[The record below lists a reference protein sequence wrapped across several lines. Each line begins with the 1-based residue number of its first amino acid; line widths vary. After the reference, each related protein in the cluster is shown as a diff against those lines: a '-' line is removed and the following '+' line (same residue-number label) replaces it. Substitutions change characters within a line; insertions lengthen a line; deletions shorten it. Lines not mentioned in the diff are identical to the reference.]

1 MVAPFL
7 LSCSVFQLARQVQ
20 LHVHGPMLN
29 SELHYSQEKNKRKVG
44 DVPAW
49 GKPLKFPTGA
59 EAETDRVSTRESS
72 EKWSASAYVYL
83 QWLGRTAATV
93 CCRQKLASAACAW
106 LTVFVLIN
114 DAKARESNADGGV
127 DVLIIHDDGKRFE
140 TVGILRFKKGGGVV
154 CRMAEAFNFGNDGFS
169 KGPETVDFAESNL

>member
-29 SELHYSQEKNKRKVG
+29 SEGFYEGIFREMERICVCVFAMVGPYSSYG
-44 DVPAW
+44 
-49 GKPLKFPTGA
+49 L
-59 EAETDRVSTRESS
+59 
-72 EKWSASAYVYL
+72 L
-83 QWLGRTAATV
+83 Q
-93 CCRQKLASAACAW
+93 
-106 LTVFVLIN
+106 
-114 DAKARESNADGGV
+114 AKARIRSVCVADY
-127 DVLIIHDDGKRFE
+127 VLIIHDDGKRFE

>member
-29 SELHYSQEKNKRKVG
+29 SEGFYEGIFREMERICVCVFAMVGPYSSYG
-44 DVPAW
+44 W
-49 GKPLKFPTGA
+49 
-59 EAETDRVSTRESS
+59 
-72 EKWSASAYVYL
+72 
-83 QWLGRTAATV
+83 
-93 CCRQKLASAACAW
+93 QKLASAACAW

-154 CRMAEAFNFGNDGFS
+154 CRMAEAFNFGNDGFFERARNHQNS
-169 KGPETVDFAESNL
+169 GDDYDDNQA